1 MLMIRANLREAGLKF
16 LILAATLVL
25 AGACRPG
32 SKAPNQVQP
41 VPAVRPQSGQAGI
54 KVDLPPAGDTLFKSE
69 TYDYPLKGS
78 RDPFKSVVQKRGEGS
93 GENSVGTLDISNI
106 SLTGIIEGPNGRL
119 ALVHDN
125 QGVGYV
131 VQEGDQLIGGRVV
144 AIKDTS
150 IVFRQKVEKG
160 KNIEF
165 SLPLLR
171 ENQDLRINQ

>member
-16 LILAATLVL
+16 LILAATLAL
-25 AGACRPG
+25 AAACRPG
-32 SKAPNQVQP
+32 GKTPSQVQP
-41 VPAVRPQSGQAGI
+41 VPVTKPQLGQAGI

-69 TYDYPLKGS
+69 SYDYPLKGN

-106 SLTGIIEGPNGRL
+106 TLTGIIEGPNGRL
-119 ALVHDN
+119 ALVHDI

-131 VQEGDQLIGGRVV
+131 VQEGDQLIGGRVA

-150 IVFRQKVEKG
+150 IVFRQEVEKG
-160 KNIEF
+160 KSIEF
-165 SLPLLR
+165 SLPLTR
-171 ENQDLRINQ
+171 ETPDLRINQ

>member
-1 MLMIRANLREAGLKF
+1 MLLIRANLREAGPKL
-16 LILAATLVL
+16 LILTAVLAL
-25 AGACRPG
+25 AGACNPG
-32 SKAPNQVQP
+32 GKNPSQVQP
-41 VPAVRPQSGQAGI
+41 SPVSKPQPGQAGI
-54 KVDLPPAGDTLFKSE
+54 AVDLPPAGDTLFKSE
-69 TYDYPLKGS
+69 AYEYPLKGS

-106 SLTGIIEGPNGRL
+106 SLTGIIEGQNGRL

-144 AIKDTS
+144 AIKDTN
-150 IVFRQKVEKG
+150 IVFRQEVERG
-160 KNIEF
+160 KTIEF

-171 ENQDLRINQ
+171 DNPDLRINQ

>member
-1 MLMIRANLREAGLKF
+1 MLMIRANLREAGLKL

-32 SKAPNQVQP
+32 NKTPSQVLPAPVKPQP
-41 VPAVRPQSGQAGI
+41 GQAGVR
-54 KVDLPPAGDTLFKSE
+54 VDLPPAGDTLFKSE
-69 TYDYPLKGS
+69 AYEYPLKGN

-93 GENSVGTLDISNI
+93 GENTVGTLDISNI
-106 SLTGIIEGPNGRL
+106 TLTGIIEGPNGRL
-119 ALVHDN
+119 ALIHDN

-144 AIKDTS
+144 AIKDTI
-150 IVFRQKVEKG
+150 IVFRQDVERG
-160 KNIEF
+160 KTIEF

-171 ENQDLRINQ
+171 ENQDLRIN

>member
-1 MLMIRANLREAGLKF
+1 MLKIQANPNGPAPSLNF
-16 LILAATLVL
+16 LALAVALALACGCQPGNKTISQAT
-25 AGACRPG
+25 P
-32 SKAPNQVQP
+32 APASRVQAAP
-41 VPAVRPQSGQAGI
+41 VV
-54 KVDLPPAGDTLFKSE
+54 LPPAGDTLLKSE
-69 TYDYPLKGS
+69 AYEYPLKGS

-150 IVFRQKVEKG
+150 IVFRQEVEKG
-160 KNIEF
+160 KTIDF
-165 SLPLLR
+165 SLPLMR
-171 ENQDLRINQ
+171 ESQDLKVN

>member
-1 MLMIRANLREAGLKF
+1 MLPIRANLREAGLKL

-32 SKAPNQVQP
+32 SKNPSQILPAP
-41 VPAVRPQSGQAGI
+41 VPKPQSGQAGI
-54 KVDLPPAGDTLFKSE
+54 KFDLPPAGDTLFKSE
-69 TYDYPLKGS
+69 AYEYPLKGS

-93 GENSVGTLDISNI
+93 GENTVGTLDISNI

-125 QGVGYV
+125 QGIGYV

-144 AIKDTS
+144 AIKDTN
-150 IVFRQKVEKG
+150 IVFRQEVERG
-160 KNIEF
+160 KTIEF